1 MPEQSITTVA
11 LIGFFTLLLLLEQ
24 FAPLRRRKNPLLHR
38 LARNLA
44 LTAVVFAVGSSLV
57 RSAGLSTS
65 EYISGAGFGLTALLP
80 GGGWPHVL
88 VGVLLM
94 DLTFY
99 YWHRANHEIPLL
111 WRFHNVH
118 HVDPDLD
125 VSTSFRFHFV
135 EIAYS
140 SLFRIVQVAVI
151 GVAPLTYVIYEL
163 AFTAET
169 MFHHSNVRL
178 PFRLERPLNRLI
190 VTPRMHGIHH
200 SAVRRETNSNYSVIF
215 PWWDYLHRTL
225 VLNVRQSAIDIGV
238 PAYQDQQS
246 NRLKKLLILPFL
258 RQRQYWQSPDGRIP
272 SGNQQARTKPT
283 RLLE

>member
-24 FAPLRRRKNPLLHR
+24 FVPLRRRKNPLLHR

-44 LTAVVFAVGSSLV
+44 MTAVVFAVGSLLV
-57 RSAGLSTS
+57 RSVGLSTS

-118 HVDPDLD
+118 HLDPDLD

-200 SAVRRETNSNYSVIF
+200 SAVRQETNSNYSVIF

-238 PAYQDQQS
+238 PAYQDRQS

-258 RQRQYWQSPDGRIP
+258 HQRQYWRSPDGRIP